1 MVKDHRTG
9 AETSN
14 VQSVMDGD
22 LDIFIQAKLR
32 GQTAHVENEAEA

>member
-1 MVKDHRTG
+1 
-9 AETSN
+9 

-32 GQTAHVENEAEA
+32 GQTADGDNQPEN